1 MAADDITPLTTRET
15 ATLWSLDFDEPTV
28 TFDCGWR
35 RNGVNCDQKASHLFQ
50 CRTCLTVSVMTC
62 NTHAA
67 TLGRDAISLQFC
79 GHKAVC
85 TNCHTNGDMFD
96 VFSLEPIGA

>member
-1 MAADDITPLTTRET
+1 MPADETTPLTTRET

-35 RNGVNCDQKASHLFQ
+35 RNGVTCDQKASHLFQ
-50 CRTCLTVSVMTC
+50 CRTCT
-62 NTHAA
+62 
-67 TLGRDAISLQFC
+67 D
-79 GHKAVC
+79 
-85 TNCHTNGDMFD
+85 GDMFD